1 MHPILLL
8 TLLFDAFPVILYTFP
23 RIDPSCRLH
32 TFPCYSISHSELY
45 FLRTETMPSH
55 LCGTSTLPGIVYF
68 MDKSK
73 IIAIMLLFSHSVMS
87 DSLQPHGL
95 QHTRLPCPS
104 LSLRVR
110 PNSCPL
116 NCWCHS
122 TISSSAIPFSSCL
135 QFFPASKSFPK
146 SGLFGSG
153 GQSVGTLA
161 SASVLLMNIQGW
173 FPLDW
178 FDLSAVQ
185 GTLKSLLQH
194 QSLKAS
200 ILWCSA
206 FFMVQLS
213 HPTWLLEKP

>member
-161 SASVLLMNIQGW
+161 SASVLLMNIQDW
-173 FPLDW
+173 FPLG
-178 FDLSAVQ
+178 LT
-185 GTLKSLLQH
+185 GLISLLSKELSRVFSSTTVWKH
-194 QSLKAS
+194 Q
-200 ILWCSA
+200 
-206 FFMVQLS
+206 FFGVQ
-213 HPTWLLEKP
+213 PTL